1 MFGRK
6 EEPEVAE
13 VLEQRRPSTADA
25 MANQR
30 RQSVSNR
37 QLTGAAALTVRQSIW
52 PIALV
57 TLLFFLWGKLHR
69 NRLIPNTFLTLT

>member
-13 VLEQRRPSTADA
+13 VLQQRRPSTADA
-25 MANQR
+25 VQNQH

-37 QLTGAAALTVRQSIW
+37 RLTGAAALTVRQSIW
-52 PIALV
+52 PITLV
-57 TLLFFLWGKLHR
+57 TLLFFLWGK
-69 NRLIPNTFLTLT
+69 